1 VSLTLGVKEKG
12 MIPTLFSVSYAGLW
26 GQCRLELKAF
36 LAKAAALGY
45 PAVELMGKRPHL
57 SVLDADRRRI
67 EELRGAA
74 LAAGV
79 EIATIAGYTNF
90 TLGRDTE
97 IPSVEIQ
104 ISYVRQ
110 LAELARQLDA
120 KMVRIFTGYLTQKDA
135 FQRDWDLCVQA
146 VRQCAAAAADCGV
159 ILGVQN
165 HHDVGVAVESYGEFL
180 DEVDHPNCRAMFDPW
195 TPALMGEDLR
205 SSARRLAPRMVQT
218 TLADYV
224 RLPRYAY
231 LPGLVNYQRL
241 DDAVRA
247 VPLGEGFLKLD
258 EFFAGLREG
267 GFDGYVAYEMCSPLR
282 GGGSEENLDR
292 TAKVSLEKIKRWI
305 APKSGATFV

>member
-1 VSLTLGVKEKG
+1 

-26 GQCRLELKAF
+26 GQQRLDLKAF
-36 LAKAAALGY
+36 LAKAGALGY

-57 SVLDADRRRI
+57 SVLDADDRTI
-67 EELRGAA
+67 QELRDAA
-74 LAAGV
+74 AAARV
-79 EIATIAGYTNF
+79 KIATIAGYTNF

-97 IPSVEIQ
+97 FPSVEVQ
-104 ISYVRQ
+104 TAYVRQ
-110 LAELARQLDA
+110 LAQLARRLDA
-120 KMVRIFTGYLTQKDA
+120 KIVRIFTGYLTQKDG
-135 FQRDWDLCVQA
+135 FQSDWDLCVRA
-146 VRQCAAAAADCGV
+146 VRQCAVAAADCGV

-165 HHDVGVAVESYGEFL
+165 HHDVGVGVDSYIEFL
-180 DEVDHPNCRAMFDPW
+180 DDVDHPNCRAMFDPW
-195 TPALMGEDLR
+195 APALHGEDLR
-205 SSARRLAPRMVQT
+205 SCGQRLASRMVQT

-247 VPLGEGFLKLD
+247 VPIGEGFVD
-258 EFFAGLREG
+258 SEAFFAGLREG

-292 TAKVSLEKIKRWI
+292 TARASLEAIRRLM
-305 APKSGATFV
+305 A